1 MDVTMDLDILLPHEE
16 DAELVRGCVQHLSPE
31 ATQASV
37 RPLGRYGY
45 TDSRLY
51 LVYCAPNRGGIPFV
65 IKTDRPD
72 VIGREATGVRRLR
85 VYFSGAQSANIYPSD
100 GAPRAV
106 IYPLVAIDE
115 NETVREL
122 REIVYQPSWGRTGL
136 PSSSDLLRRTYESCR
151 RAHVTHPASFLFGKE
166 YEWYLRENPERLLS
180 DPLPS
185 LFSERGSIKVY
196 GFSLNDPR
204 RILHRIKELEV
215 QSQVC
220 PVHGD
225 LHPNNVL
232 FGPELSPVMIDY
244 AFGHLNGHFVKDFVL
259 MECSLRFLLPPKL
272 LQPEVATELD
282 EMLLEEHGYE
292 EFDLSKAR
300 GRTAE
305 VMGEMISLVK
315 TIRTECR
322 RRVPQYDFREYL
334 IAQYMVLLGN
344 LKLLP
349 YQDFRTL
356 LAACKLADYLDSRAL
371 P

>member
-1 MDVTMDLDILLPHEE
+1 MDVTVDLDILLPHEE
-16 DAELVRGCVQHLSPE
+16 DAELVRDCVQHLSPE
-31 ATQASV
+31 ATHASV

-72 VIGREATGVRRLR
+72 VIEREARGVRRLR
-85 VYFSGAQSANIYPSD
+85 VYFTGAHSADIFPSE
-100 GAPRAV
+100 GAPKAV
-106 IYPLVAIDE
+106 IYPLVAIDG

-122 REIVYQPSWGRTGL
+122 REIVYQPSEGSSES
-136 PSSSDLLRRTYESCR
+136 PSSSDLLKRTYGNCR
-151 RAHVTHPASFLFGKE
+151 RAHATRPASFAFGKE
-166 YEWYLRENPERLLS
+166 YAWYLRETSERLLS

-185 LFSERGSIKVY
+185 LFSERSSIKIY
-196 GFSLNDPR
+196 GFKLNDPR
-204 RILHRIKELEV
+204 RILHRIKEHV
-215 QSQVC
+215 VDSQVC

-232 FGPELSPVMIDY
+232 FGPELSPVLIDY
-244 AFGHLNGHFVKDFVL
+244 AFGHLNGHFIKDFVL

-272 LQPEVATELD
+272 LQPEIVTELD
-282 EMLLEEHGYE
+282 EMLLQESGYQDFE
-292 EFDLSKAR
+292 MPKAR
-300 GRTAE
+300 GRTTE
-305 VMGEMISLVK
+305 VVTEMISLVD
-315 TIRTECR
+315 TIRSECR
-322 RRVPQYDFREYL
+322 YRAPQYDFTEYL

-356 LAACKLADYLDSRAL
+356 LAVCRLADYLDSQAL